1 MLGINIVLFGAYILY
16 MSARE
21 YKLFDQDNMRIYED
35 FLNPITSDTQ
45 GWLATARQLATEV
58 DRHDIS

>member
-1 MLGINIVLFGAYILY
+1 MLGINIVPFGAYILY

-35 FLNPITSDTQ
+35 FLNHITSDTQ